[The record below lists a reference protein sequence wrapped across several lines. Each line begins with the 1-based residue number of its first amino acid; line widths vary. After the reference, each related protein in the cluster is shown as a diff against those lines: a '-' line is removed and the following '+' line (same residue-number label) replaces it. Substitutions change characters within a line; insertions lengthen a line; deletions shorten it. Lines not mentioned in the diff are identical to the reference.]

1 MAELT
6 INTADISAAIKKN
19 LEGFAP
25 DVALTQVGRV
35 VEVGDGIA
43 RVSGLPDAA
52 VNELLEFESGLLG
65 LALNLDEESIG
76 AVVLGEVDTVEEGQT
91 VRATGNILSVPVGD
105 GLLGRVVDT
114 LGQPVDGKGPL
125 TNVVDRRMEIQ
136 APGIMGR
143 KPVHEPMQTGIK
155 AIDSLIPIGR
165 GQRELIIGDR
175 KTGKTTVAIDTIINQ
190 RGLGVKCIYVAIGQK
205 GSTVA
210 QTVATLAEHGAM
222 EYTVVVVAPASDP
235 APFKYLAPYAG
246 CAMGQHWMENGEH
259 ALVVYDD
266 LSKQAEAYR
275 QVSLLLRR
283 PPGREAYPGDVFYL
297 HSRLLERAAK
307 LSDENGAGS
316 LTALPVIETKAGDV
330 SAYIPTNVISITD
343 GQIFLQDDL
352 FKSGVR
358 PAIDVG
364 ISVSR
369 VGSAAQG
376 KAMKKAVGTLK
387 SDLQQFR
394 ELEAFAAFG
403 SDLDAVSKAQLERGY
418 RLTELLK
425 QGINAPMPVEEQ
437 AVVIFAGTRGYLDSV
452 DTSDVLAFEEGLLEW
467 FRTRHA
473 HLLEEVRTGG
483 DISDEDA
490 FEGAVKAFAAQF
502 QGSAT
507 EGAAPAAEAQGE
519 ADSTIKRSARHLP
532 EEEVDRATVDQGTL
546 EA

>member
-6 INTADISAAIKKN
+6 INTGDIAAALKKN
-19 LEGFAP
+19 LEGFTP
-25 DVALTQVGRV
+25 SVEQTQVGRV

-52 VNELLEFESGLLG
+52 VNEMLEFEGGTIG
-65 LALNLDEESIG
+65 LALNLDEDTIG
-76 AVVLGEVDTVEEGQT
+76 AVVLGEVTDIQEGQT
-91 VRATGNILSVPVGD
+91 VRSTGDILSVPVGD
-105 GLLGRVVDT
+105 ALLGRVVNG
-114 LGQPVDGKGPL
+114 LGEPVDGKGPL
-125 TNVVDRRMEIQ
+125 TGAQNRRMEIQ

-175 KTGKTTVAIDTIINQ
+175 KTGKTTIATDTIINQ
-190 RGLGVKCIYVAIGQK
+190 RGLGVKCIYVAVGQK
-205 GSTVA
+205 ASTVA
-210 QTVATLAEHGAM
+210 QTVATLDSFGAM
-222 EYTVVVVAPASDP
+222 DYTVVVVAAASDP

-246 CAMGQHWMENGEH
+246 CAMGQHWMDNGEH
-259 ALVVYDD
+259 ALVIYDD

-275 QVSLLLRR
+275 QMSLLLRR

-307 LSDENGAGS
+307 LSDDLGAGS

-330 SAYIPTNVISITD
+330 SAFIPTNVISITD

-358 PAIDVG
+358 PAVDVG

-369 VGSAAQG
+369 VGSAAQI
-376 KAMKKAVGTLK
+376 KAMKTAVGTLK

-403 SDLDAVSKAQLERGY
+403 SDLAARVAFQ
-418 RLTELLK
+418 RLHVELLH
-425 QGINAPMPVEEQ
+425 
-437 AVVIFAGTRGYLDSV
+437 
-452 DTSDVLAFEEGLLEW
+452 DTVQ
-467 FRTRHA
+467 RR
-473 HLLEEVRTGG
+473 R
-483 DISDEDA
+483 
-490 FEGAVKAFAAQF
+490 
-502 QGSAT
+502 
-507 EGAAPAAEAQGE
+507 
-519 ADSTIKRSARHLP
+519 
-532 EEEVDRATVDQGTL
+532 
-546 EA
+546 